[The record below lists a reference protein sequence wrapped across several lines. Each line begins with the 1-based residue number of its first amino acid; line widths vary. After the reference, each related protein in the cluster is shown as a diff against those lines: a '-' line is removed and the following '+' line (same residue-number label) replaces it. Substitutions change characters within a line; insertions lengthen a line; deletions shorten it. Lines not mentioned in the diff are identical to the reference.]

1 MKSKSTAG
9 ILALLLGGI
18 GIHKFYL
25 NKAGMGILYVVF
37 CWTFIPMIV
46 SIFEGIY
53 YLTMSDENFNIKYN
67 FRETLLNQNL
77 TYNQDKQN
85 KQKEQDK
92 QKELDFLRK
101 KNLLLL
107 EEGLI
112 NLKSHL
118 DAGIITQ
125 DIYKVRKKQLEL
137 ESTRDF

>member
-101 KNLLLL
+101 KK
-107 EEGLI
+107 LI
-112 NLKSHL
+112 TLGGRFNKSEKSFRRWNNHSRHL
-118 DAGIITQ
+118 
-125 DIYKVRKKQLEL
+125 
-137 ESTRDF
+137 